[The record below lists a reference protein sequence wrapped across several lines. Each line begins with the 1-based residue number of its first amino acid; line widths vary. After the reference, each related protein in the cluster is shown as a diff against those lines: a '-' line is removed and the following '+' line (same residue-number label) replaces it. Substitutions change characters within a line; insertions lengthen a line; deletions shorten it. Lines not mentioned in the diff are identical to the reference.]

1 MPAMP
6 IPSSLIA
13 SIVSAVI
20 EAAMQNASPEAAAQL
35 ELYAAQRALPPDAKV
50 GVMLPPPGNGTVT
63 IDGKLL
69 ALSPVSQFRNRQN
82 LIVMPMTI
90 QGKNDVVFLTDASGA
105 VHRVWMLQ
113 PTEATT
119 YPLKK

>member
-1 MPAMP
+1 MP
-6 IPSSLIA
+6 IPASLVA

-35 ELYAAQRALPPDAKV
+35 ELYAAQRTLPPDAKI
-50 GVMLPPPGNGTVT
+50 GVMLPPPGDGTVT
-63 IDGKLL
+63 IDGRLL
-69 ALSPVSQFRNRQN
+69 PLSPVSQFRNRQN
-82 LIVMPMTI
+82 LIVMPMSI

-113 PTEATT
+113 PAESASL
-119 YPLKK
+119 PKK

>member
-1 MPAMP
+1 MP
-6 IPSSLIA
+6 IPASLFA

-35 ELYAAQRALPPDAKV
+35 QLYAAQRTLPPDAKI
-50 GVMLPPPGNGTVT
+50 GVMLPPPGNGTIT

-69 ALSPVSQFRNRQN
+69 PLSPVSQFRNRQN

-90 QGKNDVVFLTDASGA
+90 QGKNDVVYLSDASGA

-113 PTEATT
+113 PAEVNSL
-119 YPLKK
+119 PR

>member
-13 SIVSAVI
+13 SVVSAVI
-20 EAAMQNASPEAAAQL
+20 EAAMQNASPEA
-35 ELYAAQRALPPDAKV
+35 AAQRALPPDAKV

-119 YPLKK
+119 YPQKK

>member
-1 MPAMP
+1 MP

-13 SIVSAVI
+13 SVVSAVI

-35 ELYAAQRALPPDAKV
+35 ELYAAQRALPPDAKI
-50 GVMLPPPGNGTVT
+50 GVMQPPPGDGTVM

-82 LIVMPMTI
+82 LIIMPMSI

-119 YPLKK
+119 YPQKK

>member
-1 MPAMP
+1 MPL
-6 IPSSLIA
+6 PSSLVA

-20 EAAMQNASPEAAAQL
+20 ETIVQSSGTVSTTQYDSYIA
-35 ELYAAQRALPPDAKV
+35 RRTLPPEVKQ
-50 GVMLPPPGNGTVT
+50 GVMQPPSGNGTVT
-63 IDGKLL
+63 ISGSTLT
-69 ALSPVSQFRNRQN
+69 LSPVAQFRNQQN

-119 YPLKK
+119 YPQKK

>member
-1 MPAMP
+1 MP
-6 IPSSLIA
+6 IPASLIA

-35 ELYAAQRALPPDAKV
+35 QLYAAQRTLPPDAKI
-50 GVMLPPPGNGTVT
+50 GVMLPPPGDGTVT
-63 IDGKLL
+63 IDGRLL
-69 ALSPVSQFRNRQN
+69 PLSPVSQFRNRQN
-82 LIVMPMTI
+82 LIVMPMSI

-113 PTEATT
+113 PAESASL
-119 YPLKK
+119 PKK

>member
-13 SIVSAVI
+13 SVVSAVI

-90 QGKNDVVFLTDASGA
+90 KETKDVVFITDSFNA
-105 VHRVWMLQ
+105 VHRVWIISKAEVSAL
-113 PTEATT
+113 E
-119 YPLKK
+119 KK